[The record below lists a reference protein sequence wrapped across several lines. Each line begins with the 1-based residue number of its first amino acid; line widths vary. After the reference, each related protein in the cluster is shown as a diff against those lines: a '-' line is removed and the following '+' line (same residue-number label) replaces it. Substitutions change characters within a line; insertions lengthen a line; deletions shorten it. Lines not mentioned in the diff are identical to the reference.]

1 MCSIAGISNG
11 SSKDVYTM
19 LNSMVHRAPDDIGVF
34 SDNNISLGMGR
45 LSIIDLKSKN
55 LCPFQ
60 NEKIVLS
67 FNGEIYNYKSI
78 RQDLKKLGYKFK
90 TTSDTEV
97 LGNAWDKWGKN
108 ILNKIK
114 GMFVFAI
121 YEKRKNKLFIA
132 RDIPGE
138 KPLYYTRKNS

>member
-1 MCSIAGISNG
+1 
-11 SSKDVYTM
+11 
-19 LNSMVHRAPDDIGVF
+19 
-34 SDNNISLGMGR
+34 MGR

-78 RQDLKKLGYKFK
+78 RKDLKKLGYKFK

-132 RDIPGE
+132 RTYLVRNLYIIQE
-138 KPLYYTRKNS
+138 KIINFTLHLRQRHYQKY